1 MNKIFHYRLD
11 GTHNESLSDDPW
23 SQCMFNSNTD
33 LSQFAAHPLVTI
45 GKQPIIKQH
54 QATYLTGRDTCH
66 AHHFAKMVAGS
77 LLSGSYTQAPSL
89 KVNEDQPI
97 TPTILWIDT
106 LHGPHACAEFY
117 QEMKDTFHFNDG
129 QFNLMCLDILG
140 VFREDFCYLIG
151 EVESHIKRIR
161 PTLVVI
167 DDIDHFMPYCGIT
180 AASHF
185 DHIFRDA
192 LNHTETAF
200 LLIGYNHL
208 GKRASTTGNLGK
220 LLFTGSNSIFSV
232 STQGGISHVRLV
244 RASENR
250 WSIPEAEFLFSLS
263 EDNLPREIVKT
274 VPSGTVSPTRVE
286 HNTLQDIIREVIE
299 PGETLTPD
307 QLFTR
312 VSNRK
317 TQLNR
322 IDRARTL
329 ITQALNLGLIK
340 KDITSN
346 SYTLTPSN
354 LETDVNNQLTLPPH
368 PSSDSSKPS
377 ESSDSRNS
385 SKSRNSSE
393 STPSSGS
400 LPSSTSSPSH
410 PVPRAVAQPRP
421 HQ

>member
-45 GKQPIIKQH
+45 GKQPIIKLH

-77 LLSGSYTQAPSL
+77 LLSGNYTQAPSL
-89 KVNEDQPI
+89 KVNTIESSSKSSLSSKSTI
-97 TPTILWIDT
+97 PTILWIDT

-117 QEMKDTFHFNDG
+117 QEMKDTFHFEEG
-129 QFNLMCLDILG
+129 QFHLMCLDILG

-151 EVESHIKRIR
+151 EVENHIHRLR

-220 LLFTGSNSIFSV
+220 LLFTGSNSIFSI

-244 RASENR
+244 RAFENR
-250 WSIPEAEFLFSLS
+250 WSIPEAEFLFSLG
-263 EDNLPREIVKT
+263 EDNLPHEIVKT

-286 HNTLQDIIREVIE
+286 YNTLQDIIREVIE

-307 QLFTR
+307 QLLTR
-312 VSNRK
+312 VSTRK

-340 KDITSN
+340 KDIATN

-354 LETDVNNQLTLPPH
+354 LDNAVNTHLTLPPH
-368 PSSDSSKPS
+368 PSTIIPS
-377 ESSDSRNS
+377 E
-385 SKSRNSSE
+385 
-393 STPSSGS
+393 T
-400 LPSSTSSPSH
+400 TASSPSSSSAGC
-410 PVPRAVAQPRP
+410 VSM
-421 HQ
+421 